1 MLKSK
6 LNILV
11 ILALVLVLA
20 LSAVGAALAAD
31 PGPVPA
37 PPTLKLGVTQS
48 PLTVYPPI
56 MIYTAQLSY
65 VPPTPT
71 TQLVVDFY
79 NQSSTGTAIVY
90 LGSAPVNSTGKAVL
104 NKQMTAGTYT
114 AIAKIVI
121 GTQTI
126 WSNKVL
132 YKVP

>member
-6 LNILV
+6 LNIIL

-20 LSAVGAALAAD
+20 LSAAGAALAAK
-31 PGPVPA
+31 PEQA
-37 PPTLKLGVTQS
+37 TLPTLKLSVTKS

-56 MIYTAQLSY
+56 MIYTAQLSF

-79 NQSSTGTAIVY
+79 NVSPTGTAVVY
-90 LGSAPVNSTGKAVL
+90 LGSAPVDSTGKAVL

-114 AIAKIVI
+114 AVSKIVI

-126 WSNKVL
+126 FSNKVL